1 MRKESV
7 QKFDLEAAFKALNEV
22 EIPVVKGIR
31 PNREDLQERFTRKL
45 VTDILVE
52 DYYDVGDT
60 EELGQAQ
67 EEREAEIAKAKLA
80 RIEKIVDLEAETE
93 EDLLPS
99 YVGKLIIQC
108 PQCMTLFYKNEED
121 IERSEENP
129 DVVNLNEPCQ
139 HCGNSS
145 GYTLIGKVDTVGEDE
160 AAQYDAEDFEENEL
174 DLDFDEEEA
183 TEEPEESTDEVATE
197 EETEGE
203 EIDLEPMEDE
213 EAEEEVQESLRED
226 WDAEVANADK
236 RLEEIVKESGNEN
249 YDDGDGYWSG
259 EAEWCNRYM
268 YYANSVAN
276 REKVEE
282 LCNKY
287 STDSCTFYVTEDDAE
302 EDPISEIGY
311 TLIKGTNESLN
322 EATINISKAEMAK
335 LDKEVEEAT
344 KEVAKYKIPMKA
356 QQNSACQTENVPDF
370 DAVPEDQREAAKK
383 AYDRYQKAYAARPDR
398 AKNIINYTDE
408 SLNEGIDKDL
418 DDKLKAHNDYIDY
431 LKKMIEDEEAALAK
445 ANNEYV
451 KKSIQRRLEAFK
463 ADLEEALPA
472 ELKNEVD
479 ANEELPTPEEVDM
492 EAAAENKDD
501 NENKNEKTEKKES
514 LTEDLDA
521 EQKLEDEEAALESSK
536 AEDYIVEA
544 TTNSVMQALD
554 NLESEL
560 TEEAELTEA
569 KFDEVSD
576 ADFKAMLNNPVF
588 NEACKNELEE
598 DLPPVNDAAFDKAT
612 DAIEAAG
619 SELTPEEQ
627 RLEDEELAAKE
638 GVEESL
644 TESAED
650 LLADD
655 GTLAMLIYPDR
666 FTADVRKER
675 LLADPAF
682 VKALEIFATEYK
694 MMAKPEDLEDGVTP
708 EEDMYN
714 CTFEGIEGE
723 DLEATLDELISYYLD
738 VKAEDGLTEAAPQG
752 EFVSKLK
759 RNYSAT
765 EVMVK
770 ELKADPMFSGL
781 STRTIQ
787 RILLPYYISVMGRAE
802 LSTQSMID
810 FFAEE
815 GFATYVL
822 DHFFTM
828 DPLAR
833 KELLKA
839 DPKFMEIFNAF
850 AKEYD
855 LFPGKDDA
863 REPGE
868 SDFDFALKVAF
879 DFDEEGNAQDNDIA
893 NETIQAFSRWYAAGK
908 FDKQLVADMWESVED
923 FDENEF
929 NKLTEQYLTNVYSNV
944 KSFETTGCN
953 LEDNKLIIEGMIK
966 FASGKIK
973 NTTFTYEAKR
983 AIGKHLVLEGLNAD
997 FATEK
1002 AFVLNCKVDT
1012 ENCLIVESLNYKY
1025 TINNTL
1031 VEGLLK

>member
-22 EIPVVKGIR
+22 EVPVVKGIR

-45 VTDILVE
+45 VTDVLVE

-67 EEREAEIAKAKLA
+67 EEREAEVAKAKLA

-108 PQCMTLFYKNEED
+108 PQCMTLFYKSEED

-145 GYTLIGKVDTVGEDE
+145 GYTLIGKVDTVGEEE
-160 AAQYDAEDFEENEL
+160 ASQYDAEDFEENEL

-197 EETEGE
+197 EETDEVE
-203 EIDLEPMEDE
+203 DVELEPMEDE
-213 EAEEEVQESLRED
+213 EAEEEVQESLREG
-226 WDAEVANADK
+226 WDADVANADK
-236 RLEEIVKESGNEN
+236 LLDEIINQSGNGT

-259 EAEWCNRYM
+259 DDEWCNRYM
-268 YYANSVAN
+268 YYSNSVAN
-276 REKVEE
+276 REQVED
-282 LCNKY
+282 LCSKY
-287 STDSCTFYVTEDDAE
+287 STDACNFYVFEDDAE
-302 EDPISEIGY
+302 EDPVSEIGY
-311 TLIKGTNESLN
+311 TLTKGATTESLT
-322 EATINISKAEMAK
+322 E
-335 LDKEVEEAT
+335 EV
-344 KEVAKYKIPMKA
+344 
-356 QQNSACQTENVPDF
+356 
-370 DAVPEDQREAAKK
+370 
-383 AYDRYQKAYAARPDR
+383 
-398 AKNIINYTDE
+398 
-408 SLNEGIDKDL
+408 DKDL
-418 DDKLKAHNDYIDY
+418 EDKLKAHNDYIDY
-431 LKKMIEDEEAALAK
+431 LKSMINQEEEALKK
-445 ANNEYV
+445 AENEFV
-451 KKSIQRRLEAFK
+451 KKAIQRRLDAFK

-472 ELKNEVD
+472 ELKGEVE
-479 ANEELPTPEEVDM
+479 ANDELPTPEEVDLKD
-492 EAAAENKDD
+492 AAENKD
-501 NENKNEKTEKKES
+501 EEKKEKKES

-521 EQKLEDEEAALESSK
+521 EHKLDAEEAALERTD

-544 TTNSVMQALD
+544 TKSSVMQALD
-554 NLESEL
+554 AL
-560 TEEAELTEA
+560 EAELTEDVKVTEDA
-569 KFDEVSD
+569 DFEVSD
-576 ADFKAMLNNPVF
+576 AEFKAMLKNPVF
-588 NEACKNELEE
+588 NEACKKELEE
-598 DLPPVNDAAFDKAT
+598 DLPPVDVTPFEKAA

-627 RLEDEELAAKE
+627 RLEDEELAAKN
-638 GVEESL
+638 ESL

-666 FTADVRKER
+666 FTADVRKEK

-765 EVMVK
+765 EIMVK
-770 ELKADPMFSGL
+770 ELKADPMFAGL

-810 FFAEE
+810 FFTEE

-839 DPKFMEIFNAF
+839 DPKFMEIFNDF
-850 AKEYD
+850 AKAYD

-863 REPGE
+863 KEPGE
-868 SDFDFALKVAF
+868 SDFDFAFKVAF

-893 NETIQAFSRWYAAGK
+893 NETIQAFGRWYVAGK

-923 FDENEF
+923 FDEKEF

-944 KSFETTGCN
+944 KSFEATGCSV
-953 LEDNKLIIEGMIK
+953 EDNKLIVEGMIK
-966 FASGKIK
+966 FASGKTK
-973 NTTFTYEAKR
+973 ATTFTYETKR